1 MEVPRNMTIPARMRA
16 RTRWLAA
23 AGALALLAHA
33 GPAAA
38 ATRLSPDM
46 ARLAARAPQA
56 GARVIVQFDAPLS
69 RQAAERLVARAGG
82 RNTTP
87 IPLIHG
93 MATSLPARA
102 AAKLARRPGV
112 RAVSLNARV
121 KPQAARSTTTTSTPT
136 PTTSSTGYFPVNAAK
151 LLSAYPSSAN
161 ASQLWAFAPPLTGR
175 GVTVAVIDTGIAGN
189 MPDFKKPDGTSRV
202 LESVV
207 TNPSATTAEDR
218 YGHGTHV
225 AGIIAGNGY
234 GRDSTDKQYGQY
246 LGVAPDAN
254 LVSIKAGDDAGN
266 ATVLDV
272 IYGLQFA
279 VDHKADYNIRV
290 VNLSLESAQAQSYLT
305 DPLDAAVEAAW
316 NSGIV
321 VVAAAGNRGTA
332 ADAVSY
338 APGND
343 PYAISVGGV
352 DDAGTKATSDDDYAS
367 WSSVGTTQDGFA
379 KPDISAP
386 GAHIVSTLSPKSQFS
401 TLCPSCI
408 VGMNYIRAGGTS
420 MAAPVVAGV
429 AALMLQRTPSLTP
442 DDVKTILMRTTRNL
456 STGVDEVNA
465 SGATSTTSAPDD
477 VNAGLTPSTLL
488 DSVSGQIDPTRST
501 WSRSTWSTAP
511 SGLTAGWARSSWAC
525 TCSKTTTGA
534 IDPTRSTWS
543 RSTWSTA
550 WTF

>member
-1 MEVPRNMTIPARMRA
+1 
-16 RTRWLAA
+16 
-23 AGALALLAHA
+23 
-33 GPAAA
+33 
-38 ATRLSPDM
+38 
-46 ARLAARAPQA
+46 
-56 GARVIVQFDAPLS
+56 
-69 RQAAERLVARAGG
+69 VAKAGG
-82 RNTTP
+82 RHTTA

-93 MATSLPARA
+93 VATTLPARA
-102 AAKLARRPGV
+102 AAKLAAQPGV

-121 KPQAARSTTTTSTPT
+121 KPQATKTTTTTTTS
-136 PTTSSTGYFPVNAAK
+136 SSTGYFPANATK

-161 ASQLWAFAPPLTGR
+161 ASQLWSFSPSLTGR

-207 TNPSATTAEDR
+207 TNPTATTPEDR

-234 GRDSTDKQYGQY
+234 GRDSSDKQYGQY

-254 LVSIKAGDDAGN
+254 LVSIKAGDEAGN

-332 ADAVSY
+332 ADAVDY

-343 PYAISVGGV
+343 PFAISVGAV
-352 DDAGTKATSDDDYAS
+352 DDAGTKASSDDNYAS

-386 GAHIVSTLSPKSQFS
+386 GAHIVSTLAPNSQFA
-401 TLCPSCI
+401 TLCPTCI
-408 VGMNYIRAGGTS
+408 VGTNYIRAGGTS
-420 MAAPVVAGV
+420 MAAPVVSGV
-429 AALMLQRTPSLTP
+429 VALMLQKTPSLTP
-442 DDVKTILMRTTRNL
+442 DEVKTILMRTTRNL
-456 STGVDEVNA
+456 SSGVNEVNA

-477 VNAGLTPSTLL
+477 VNAGLTPNTLL
-488 DSVSGQIDPTRST
+488 DAVSGQIDPTRST

-511 SGLTAGWARSSWAC
+511 SSLTAGWARSSWSC
-525 TCSKTTTGA
+525 TCSKTATGT